1 MSRKGAPMIDR
12 LKWVLALCT
21 IVLFVIAIIGMSPNS
36 SQRWVEPVQEAGWIF
51 FIVLIVVTYLLDR
64 EPEHKGAAYTT
75 PEKVAWG
82 FAAAAI
88 ACMLV
93 AIVASVASEPRDS
106 WVEAFEAAGILCNL
120 VLILIVVTVQRGRKT
135 EEAGGEGEES
145 T

>member
-1 MSRKGAPMIDR
+1 MIDR

-21 IVLFVIAIIGMSPNS
+21 IVLFVIAIIGMSTNS

-93 AIVASVASEPRDS
+93 AIVASVASETRDS

-120 VLILIVVTVQRGRKT
+120 VLILIVVTVQRGRIK
-135 EEAGGEGEES
+135 EEAGA
-145 T
+145 